1 MGRAEDTAAG
11 NGAGGSGKQGH
22 PGRGDSGRG
31 GGAAGGNGGGEHPA
45 GALEQIIAVRVR
57 EFRLAKGVSMGELA
71 RRSGISKA
79 MLSKIEN
86 AQTSCSLS
94 SLARLAETLE
104 VPVTAL
110 FRGVDAEREAVFT
123 PAGHGARI
131 VRRGSKVGHL
141 YHLLGAL
148 RGEHKRIE
156 PLLVTLTEASEV
168 FPLFQHT
175 GTEFLFMLEGVMVYG
190 HGEARYEMRHGD
202 SLVFDGEG
210 PHGPVELIELPVR
223 FLSVTAY
230 GNTD

>member
-1 MGRAEDTAAG
+1 VAYPDRVSRPGRATPED
-11 NGAGGSGKQGH
+11 NAGG
-22 PGRGDSGRG
+22 P
-31 GGAAGGNGGGEHPA
+31 
-45 GALEQIIAVRVR
+45 LEQTIAVRVR
-57 EFRLAKGVSMGELA
+57 EFRLAKGVSMAELA
-71 RRSGISKA
+71 RRTGMSKA

-94 SLARLAETLE
+94 TLAKLAETLE

-131 VRRGSKVGHL
+131 VRRGSNIGHL
-141 YHLLGAL
+141 YQVLGAL

-168 FPLFQHT
+168 FPLFQHA
-175 GTEFLFMLEGVMVYG
+175 GTEFLYMLDGVMVYG

-202 SLVFDGEG
+202 SLIFDGEG
-210 PHGPVELIELPVR
+210 PHGPVELVELPIH
-223 FLSVTAY
+223 FLTVTAY
-230 GNTD
+230 GQVS